1 MEKIKEFV
9 AVRTFRQA
17 RLDRTFMDYENL
29 NEYKEGL
36 RNILNTSLCA
46 LVRISVQLKRCI
58 INRDSMKRLEAYGFT
73 GLEVEKVRF
82 GNSGMSFLQMI
93 KNESKQRAN
102 NLAPFYI

>member
-58 INRDSMKRLEAYGFT
+58 INRDSMATRDGADIRQEVANKLETNEFNLSGCNY
-73 GLEVEKVRF
+73 EMKKE
-82 GNSGMSFLQMI
+82 GNTIEIQL
-93 KNESKQRAN
+93 K
-102 NLAPFYI
+102 